1 MKCMIKERKKD
12 HTIGKNQGL
21 DWKSSEEGEGVEGK
35 VFGREMRE
43 FLSREIWEKW
53 KKKKNCTE
61 AIYRKTHLDGSRSC
75 QELSSTNS
83 RQINLSSCC
92 REFVDGKR
100 TSVNQ
105 TAIEKLL
112 SRQKLSW
119 WIENLSRSYR
129 QIQESFDGWKC
140 DKIFLEKQSKG
151 LDR

>member
-53 KKKKNCTE
+53 KKKKI
-61 AIYRKTHLDGSRSC
+61 ALKQY
-75 QELSSTNS
+75 
-83 RQINLSSCC
+83 
-92 REFVDGKR
+92 
-100 TSVNQ
+100 
-105 TAIEKLL
+105 IEKRISMDRGAVKSCRAL
-112 SRQKLSW
+112 
-119 WIENLSRSYR
+119 I
-129 QIQESFDGWKC
+129 
-140 DKIFLEKQSKG
+140 